1 MAADYSNNFGTAT
14 FDDFSL
20 RLEPVQ
26 TYKYDS
32 NGNLI
37 RTTQTE
43 NAPESYTYSGADLTK
58 YISGG
63 NGTFTYTYDSKHNLT
78 SATNDTVKMTLTN
91 NAQGLTTSVTLA
103 DKTGSLGKT
112 LQSSAG
118 YSSDFRFQTSSTDVN
133 GSTSSAEYDALGN
146 RTAATAPNG
155 TKTNY
160 NYTLGTTAAATDN
173 RLRQSYISGKIS
185 LNYTYANGALTAARR
200 GHYAGSTNLT
210 QTYSFAYDSFL
221 NPTSLKVGSNTLA
234 TYEYAA
240 GNGQMR
246 QVTFGNGCRIEYRY
260 DMFDRLVQEKFFRGN
275 SLTQTK
281 VYLYNGEGEL
291 AETAL
296 YNGEVSAANEQQ
308 RYRYEYDSL
317 GRVICSQEI
326 ANGALRQGTETLYD
340 DANRVKK
347 QSWSLFQTEDGKTTT
362 KTYTGRYTY
371 NTGNG
376 TMSTA
381 DFGTGRTATFAYDNL
396 QRLTSETMAG
406 LYTKSYTYRD
416 ISSTRTTTQIASE
429 SYTGL
434 CSGWLNRSA
443 SYTYD
448 AMGNIATITGPYKN
462 KNSVQRTYTYDAQ
475 NQLLSE
481 KIGSDTT
488 SYTYDTVGNIRS
500 ITGPGVTK
508 TFSYNDSG
516 DWKDLLTSVTVNGTT
531 RSITYEEENGVT
543 IGNPLS
549 YFNGTQYTLAWQ
561 NGRQLQSLS
570 GGGKSATYSYGAD
583 GIRTGKT
590 VTDASGTTTYQY
602 TTQNGQIARQ
612 SWSAGGTAYQ
622 MDFIYDA
629 AGRPLSMYYRT
640 KTASQTDFNGDSY
653 YYETNQ
659 QGDVTGL
666 YKITYDAA
674 TKSLSATRV
683 ASYEYDA
690 WGNVTYSTGEMAD
703 INPLRYRGYYQDWES
718 GYYYLQSRYYD
729 PVIGRFINAD
739 GQISLDGSFLNTN
752 QFVYCGNNPVN
763 QVDPEGKFWKKI
775 GSFFKKIGKSIS
787 KFARKKFGAWSSTY
801 ATISKTKIQYLP
813 DPLPIT
819 FETGTIIT
827 QTIAKLGDT
836 SKPISVYAKINADD
850 SLMSSVGARVGGNSN
865 ALNFSI
871 GVNNTGIYYSS
882 SNENTTNSFGIKMD
896 LSELKIGFES
906 STAITWDTTTETTY
920 SNCSISFWAIAA
932 GYILITTGQL
942 MPTPAYA

>member
-1 MAADYSNNFGTAT
+1 M
-14 FDDFSL
+14 
-20 RLEPVQ
+20 
-26 TYKYDS
+26 
-32 NGNLI
+32 
-37 RTTQTE
+37 
-43 NAPESYTYSGADLTK
+43 
-58 YISGG
+58 
-63 NGTFTYTYDSKHNLT
+63 
-78 SATNDTVKMTLTN
+78 
-91 NAQGLTTSVTLA
+91 
-103 DKTGSLGKT
+103 
-112 LQSSAG
+112 
-118 YSSDFRFQTSSTDVN
+118 
-133 GSTSSAEYDALGN
+133 
-146 RTAATAPNG
+146 
-155 TKTNY
+155 
-160 NYTLGTTAAATDN
+160 
-173 RLRQSYISGKIS
+173 
-185 LNYTYANGALTAARR
+185 
-200 GHYAGSTNLT
+200 
-210 QTYSFAYDSFL
+210 
-221 NPTSLKVGSNTLA
+221 
-234 TYEYAA
+234 
-240 GNGQMR
+240 
-246 QVTFGNGCRIEYRY
+246 
-260 DMFDRLVQEKFFRGN
+260 
-275 SLTQTK
+275 LTQTK

-340 DANRVKK
+340 NANRVKK

-371 NTGNG
+371 STGNG
-376 TMSTA
+376 TMATA

-434 CSGWLNRSA
+434 CSGWSNRGA

-462 KNSVQRTYTYDAQ
+462 KKSVQRTYTYDAQ

-488 SYTYDTVGNIRS
+488 SYTYDTAGNIRS
-500 ITGPGVTK
+500 ISGPSVSK
-508 TFSYNDSG
+508 SFSYNDSG

-561 NGRQLQSLS
+561 NGRQLASLS
-570 GGGKSATYSYGAD
+570 GGGKSATYTYGAD
-583 GIRTGKT
+583 GIRTSKT

-629 AGRPLSMYYRT
+629 AGRPLAMYYRS

-666 YKITYDAA
+666 YKITYDAS

-690 WGNVTYSTGEMAD
+690 WGNVTYSTGTMAKL
-703 INPLRYRGYYQDWES
+703 NPLKYRGYYHDAET
-718 GYYYLQSRYYD
+718 GFYYLQSRYYD

-739 GQISLDGSFLNTN
+739 DEKTIFNALSDYESSDGLNGISYLDHN
-752 QFVYCGNNPVN
+752 QFAYCLNNPVN
-763 QVDPEGKFWKKI
+763 MSDDEGDFAVAAGGTLYVAGAFGAANGWNPLGWVVLGTVAVLCIVALVGELSYQASKGGKQRILDTGLTGVSDDEITDRLKDPTVPKYEKQRLRKEQK
-775 GSFFKKIGKSIS
+775 
-787 KFARKKFGAWSSTY
+787 ARKTRNVKKRKELNK
-801 ATISKTKIQYLP
+801 SKK
-813 DPLPIT
+813 
-819 FETGTIIT
+819 
-827 QTIAKLGDT
+827 K
-836 SKPISVYAKINADD
+836 
-850 SLMSSVGARVGGNSN
+850 
-865 ALNFSI
+865 
-871 GVNNTGIYYSS
+871 S
-882 SNENTTNSFGIKMD
+882 SNIMSPRRDRYWRTK
-896 LSELKIGFES
+896 
-906 STAITWDTTTETTY
+906 
-920 SNCSISFWAIAA
+920 
-932 GYILITTGQL
+932 
-942 MPTPAYA
+942 